1 MHGHKRVHELVRFA
15 HTCMYD
21 CSCTDLHAR
30 SQASVWVH
38 ACVCVEN
45 MWLSCL
51 TSKMLAHS
59 VVWDDMLTGC
69 LWWTTIYNN
78 VKLTRSSWC
87 AAGRLFNMTHPDACF
102 VQQSFVLLRA
112 VLRINNNATFYLLP
126 VGCSVA
132 AYSTPIVSVLLGNI
146 SGQMLACVWSCS
158 QGASVYMPAP
168 SLDSETW

>member
-1 MHGHKRVHELVRFA
+1 MGTSVCTSLFALRILACMIVPAQICMRAHKRVFE
-15 HTCMYD
+15 CM
-21 CSCTDLHAR
+21 R
-30 SQASVWVH
+30 
-38 ACVCVEN
+38 VCVEN
-45 MWLSCL
+45 MRLSCL

-59 VVWDDMLTGC
+59 VVWDYMLTGC